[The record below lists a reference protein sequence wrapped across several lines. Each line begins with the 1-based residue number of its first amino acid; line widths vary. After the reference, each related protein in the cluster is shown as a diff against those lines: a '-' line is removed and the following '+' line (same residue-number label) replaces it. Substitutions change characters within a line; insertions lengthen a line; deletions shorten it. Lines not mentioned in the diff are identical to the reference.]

1 MLRAH
6 WGIVAVMVV
15 YTFLAV
21 SYSVITPPFE
31 APDEIH
37 HYAFIRDLIRDH
49 GLPVQRDGDPP
60 SQKHQPPLYYVI
72 GAVATFWL
80 DEPDGSP
87 YSLARSNPYW
97 GYAYGEV
104 GRDNKNL
111 YLHGRWDSFP
121 YRGVALGIHLV
132 RLLSVVMGACSV
144 YVTYRIGLELFPKQP
159 ILALGG
165 VALLAFTP
173 MYLFIG
179 GAVNNDNLL
188 VLIVALISWLLV
200 QTVKTGIRVAR
211 SLWIGLLCGLALLT
225 KLTGLY
231 VLPVV
236 AVVYLAVAWHRRQRR
251 ALAYGGALVT
261 LLTLMLAGWWFARN
275 LALYGE
281 LTSIR
286 LTLRTWHARPEGL
299 DWSTALFELPNAET
313 SFWGRFG
320 YGNVP
325 IPNIWYHFF
334 GFVARLGAV
343 GCVALACRQAL
354 TLRSNLLSP
363 RPQSNGHSSAWA
375 RAIWA
380 MAALA
385 WAGVIYSVATI
396 TALDGTHR
404 YVAMG
409 VLALAAL
416 FLALRQLLFGRQRQA
431 EHVGRASLQPQ
442 STEWPPLSA
451 LAVLAL
457 VAAAYF
463 AAMFSYMLMS
473 TTAANGRYMFPGLPA
488 ISMLVFSG
496 LAYMVG
502 APGSRWLAA
511 AWLATTA
518 STAALV
524 LVLYLAPAYARPPT
538 IPPEVA
544 ETIPHTLQ
552 IDYGH
557 RVRLLSAES
566 APERARPGE
575 TIEVTLSWQAT
586 EALET
591 DYAVTVQVFGRQG
604 ERIGQRDSFTG
615 LGNYPTSEWA
625 PGTVVVDSYRVLI
638 EPDAEAP
645 VEAVVEAGLY
655 DPATLERLPAFDAD
669 GNPIGRTRVGSFKL
683 APRKKAHY
691 SWQYQADYWFGDQIA
706 LRGFDLPAENLR
718 PGDTVPLTLYWQAL
732 RASEDDYTVFV
743 HVLDDGGA
751 VRAQQDAPPLGGSY
765 RTSLWDK
772 DEVVQDRHELTLPAD
787 MPAGHYRLV
796 VGLYSL
802 ATMQR
807 LPAVEPRGV
816 RLPDDRA
823 VLWEGAI
830 GDSPRPQATLQPRF
844 VQ

>member
-1 MLRAH
+1 MHRTH
-6 WGIVAVMVV
+6 WGIATVLLI
-15 YTFLAV
+15 YTLLAV
-21 SYSVITPPFE
+21 SYSLTTPPFE

-37 HYAFIRDLIRDH
+37 HYAFIRDLVRDR
-49 GLPVQRDGDPP
+49 GLPIQHEGDPP

-72 GAVATFWL
+72 GAWATYWL
-80 DEPDGSP
+80 DEADGSP

-121 YRGVALGIHLV
+121 YQGTALGIHLV
-132 RLLSVVMGACSV
+132 RLLSVLMGACSV

-159 ILALGG
+159 DLALGG
-165 VALLAFTP
+165 VVLLAFNP
-173 MYLFIG
+173 MFLFIS

-188 VLIVALISWLLV
+188 VLIVALISWLLIR
-200 QTVKTGIRVAR
+200 TVKAGIDIGR
-211 SLWIGLLCGLALLT
+211 SLWIGLLCGLALLS

-231 VLPVV
+231 ILPVV
-236 AVVYLAVAWHRRQRR
+236 AVVYLAVAWHRRQWR
-251 ALAYGGALVT
+251 ALAYGGALMAW
-261 LLTLMLAGWWFARN
+261 LTLVLAGWWFARN

-325 IPNIWYHFF
+325 IPNVWYHFF

-343 GCVALACRQAL
+343 GCVAMACRQAL
-354 TLRSNLLSP
+354 SLRGRLPASW
-363 RPQSNGHSSAWA
+363 RQSHQHLAAWTK
-375 RAIWA
+375 AIWTL
-380 MAALA
+380 AALA
-385 WAGVIYSVATI
+385 WAGVVYSVVTI
-396 TALDGTHR
+396 TALDGTRR
-404 YVAMG
+404 YIAMG
-409 VLALAAL
+409 LLALVAL
-416 FLALRQLLFGRQRQA
+416 SLALREWLTGRQKQADHSGFPSRQPWA
-431 EHVGRASLQPQ
+431 EG
-442 STEWPPLSA
+442 WPPLSA
-451 LAVLAL
+451 LGTLTL
-457 VAAAYF
+457 IAAAYF

-488 ISMLVFSG
+488 ISILVFSG

-502 APGSRWLAA
+502 APWRKWLAVL
-511 AWLATTA
+511 WLAMAA
-518 STAALV
+518 SIAGLV
-524 LVLYLAPAYARPPT
+524 LALYLRPAYAPPPT
-538 IPPEVA
+538 LPPEAA
-544 ETIPHTLQ
+544 ETVPHKLE

-557 RVRLLSAES
+557 RIRLLGAEI

-575 TIEVTLSWQAT
+575 AIQVTLYWQGT
-586 EALET
+586 EALDM

-604 ERIGQRDSFTG
+604 QRIGQRDSFTG
-615 LGNYPTSEWA
+615 LGNYPTTEWS
-625 PGTVVVDSYRVLI
+625 PGTIVVDSYRVPLD
-638 EPDAEAP
+638 PAAEAP

-655 DPATLERLPAFDAD
+655 DPATLERLSAFDAR
-669 GNPIGRTRVGSFKL
+669 GKPVGRTLVGSFKL
-683 APRKKAHY
+683 APRKKPHY
-691 SWQYQADYWFGDQIA
+691 AWQHQADYRFGDQIA
-706 LRGFDLPAENLR
+706 LRGFDLPTEGIR
-718 PGDTVPLTLYWQAL
+718 PGDTLPLTLYWQAL
-732 RASEDDYTVFV
+732 RATDDDYTVFI
-743 HVLDDGGA
+743 HLIDEGGA

-765 RTSLWDK
+765 RTRLWEK

-787 MPAGHYRLV
+787 MPAGHYRLA

-807 LPAVEPRGV
+807 LPATEAQGA

-823 VLWEGAI
+823 VLWEGTI
-830 GDSPRPQATLQPRF
+830 GGP
-844 VQ
+844 